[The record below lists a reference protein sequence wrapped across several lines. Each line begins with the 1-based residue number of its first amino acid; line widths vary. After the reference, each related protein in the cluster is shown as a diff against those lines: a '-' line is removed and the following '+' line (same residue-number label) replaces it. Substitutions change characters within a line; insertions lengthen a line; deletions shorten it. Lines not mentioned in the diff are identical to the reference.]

1 MMEMTCH
8 PRLGGARPK
17 GGRGSSESSA
27 DSVILFYEF
36 TKGNYRKDNDLRG
49 SLPPSCRDLRGA
61 CLYQSSH
68 EQK

>member
-1 MMEMTCH
+1 MEMTCH

-36 TKGNYRKDNDLRG
+36 TKGNYRKDNGRRESQLPSYTDHREACRYLF
-49 SLPPSCRDLRGA
+49 SLEL
-61 CLYQSSH
+61 
-68 EQK
+68 K